1 MLYTS
6 YFAMTKKLLN
16 AGFDNLVAI
25 SGYVPEFYSKQMKT
39 DNRLKRCLELAP
51 KKDWWFDWKNG
62 KISNDQFKELYYK
75 TVLEKIDIENL
86 LEKFGDNV
94 VFLCYEKSGDFCH
107 RHLFAEYLKEKIGL
121 EVVEIKF

>member
-25 SGYVPEFYSKQMKT
+25 SGYVPEFYYKQMEIDK
-39 DNRLKRCLELAP
+39 LKRCLKLAP
-51 KKDWWFDWKNG
+51 KKDQWFDWKNG

-86 LEKFGDNV
+86 LKKLGDHAV
-94 VFLCYEKSGDFCH
+94 LICYEKPVDFCH
-107 RHLFAEYLKEKIGL
+107 RYLFATYLKEKNGL

>member
-25 SGYVPEFYSKQMKT
+25 SGYVPEFYSKQMET

-86 LEKFGDNV
+86 LKKLGDNAV
-94 VFLCYEKSGDFCH
+94 LICYEKPGDFCH

>member
-1 MLYTS
+1 MIYTS

-25 SGYVPEFYSKQMKT
+25 SGSVPEFYSKQIEI
-39 DNRLKRCLELAP
+39 DNRLKRCLEIAP

-86 LEKFGDNV
+86 LKKLGDNA
-94 VFLCYEKSGDFCH
+94 VFLCYEKPGDFCH
-107 RHLFAEYLKEKIGL
+107 RHLFATYLKEKNGL

>member
-1 MLYTS
+1 MTYTS

-25 SGYVPEFYSKQMKT
+25 SGYVPEFYSKQMEK

-86 LEKFGDNV
+86 LKKLGDNAV
-94 VFLCYEKSGDFCH
+94 LICYEKPGDFCH
-107 RHLFAEYLKEKIGL
+107 RHLFAEYLKEKISL